1 MADARVTKE
10 KEQET
15 EVNEAQIAVHWKE
28 EQYFYPSAKFIGQA
42 YLTDPAVDQR
52 FSEKNFPECFREYA
66 DLLSWTSIGTPR
78 SIPVTLLSGSGMP
91 EASSTPVIT
100 ALIVIWKNT
109 GTKRHSSLWANRKT
123 FPRFPL
129 HIRSFI

>member
-1 MADARVTKE
+1 MADARVMKE

-28 EQYFYPSAKFIGQA
+28 EQYFYPSSRFIGQA

-66 DLLSWTSIGTPR
+66 DLLSWDHARYQRCPFLEVVCRRQTQ
-78 SIPVTLLSGSGMP
+78 
-91 EASSTPVIT
+91 
-100 ALIVIWKNT
+100 
-109 GTKRHSSLWANRKT
+109 
-123 FPRFPL
+123 RFL
-129 HIRSFI
+129 